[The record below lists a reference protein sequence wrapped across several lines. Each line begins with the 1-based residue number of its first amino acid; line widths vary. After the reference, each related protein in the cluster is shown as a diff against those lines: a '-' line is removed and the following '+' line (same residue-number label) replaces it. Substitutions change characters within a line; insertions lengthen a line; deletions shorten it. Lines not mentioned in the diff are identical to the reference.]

1 MTRHHTKHC
10 TSTNQTCASC
20 LSLGSESGYTR
31 QTNRNLMDEGKSATG
46 LVSMKSAAGIGF
58 ISKGNAL
65 LLLSAVCA
73 SRMTSLCPSQSSGRL
88 RGRVVMS
95 FLHRLD
101 WILPALRNQLIH
113 LL

>member
-1 MTRHHTKHC
+1 MAKHHMKHC
-10 TSTNQTCASC
+10 TSANPCASC
-20 LSLGSESGYTR
+20 LSLGSESGYTI

-46 LVSMKSAAGIGF
+46 LVLMKSAVGIGF

-73 SRMTSLCPSQSSGRL
+73 SRTTSLCPSPSSGKL
-88 RGRVVMS
+88 RGRVVIS

-101 WILPALRNQLIH
+101 
-113 LL
+113 